1 MAPIPPIL
9 VRIAATFLTQILTRR
24 LQQSPLFFRMVDR
37 MLHEADHFQSHRLQG
52 KPVPP
57 YISRDPQEPTVRE
70 MAEDAWKRRVDD
82 PGEPHDEP
90 NPFATPSSSASSSPA
105 SNMRASSSSLDED
118 AQRQRARDS
127 FRAAQAN
134 AERARQ
140 ARREEDEGSKRDGKR
155 DEMRDLLD
163 KIRRQQQQ

>member
-70 MAEDAWKRRVDD
+70 MAEDAWKRR
-82 PGEPHDEP
+82 G
-90 NPFATPSSSASSSPA
+90 
-105 SNMRASSSSLDED
+105 
-118 AQRQRARDS
+118 
-127 FRAAQAN
+127 
-134 AERARQ
+134 ERAR
-140 ARREEDEGSKRDGKR
+140 ANSTLR
-155 DEMRDLLD
+155 LL
-163 KIRRQQQQ
+163 IQCQCVCHSR